1 MARNSPYLRDWRL
14 ADLIAAITL
23 MGRYPYAS
31 LKWQEWEYR
40 LGSPRSAGDWR
51 TVFYEHPEFFRLS
64 DEEEEWASLRLR
76 HGLDRTYSV
85 PLRRELSAEELRA
98 AESSDAAYKD
108 VTRRPLNPDEIDALV
123 RTAIDLHAR
132 TIAHEQERRWLTPLL
147 WSLLGTIVGIVLQS
161 ALR

>member
-14 ADLIAAITL
+14 ADLITAITL

-31 LKWQEWEYR
+31 LRWQEWESR
-40 LGSPRSAGDWR
+40 LGPPRNARDWR

-76 HGLDRTYSV
+76 YGFDRSYSV
-85 PLRRELSAEELRA
+85 PLRRELSPQELQVAEA
-98 AESSDAAYKD
+98 SDEAYKD
-108 VTRRPLNPDEIDALV
+108 VTRRPLSPDEIATLT
-123 RTAIDLHAR
+123 RTAIDLHTR
-132 TIAHEQERRWLTPLL
+132 SIAHAQERRWLFPLL
-147 WSLLGTIVGIVLQS
+147 WGLLGTIVGIVLQS